1 MGGKMRNEIFY
12 LRLREKI
19 LLFFFFITMLVAGYF
34 YWQYQKTEQEFRD
47 YMRLY
52 YLKTIE

>member
-1 MGGKMRNEIFY
+1 MRNEIFY

-19 LLFFFFITMLVAGYF
+19 LLFLFFILMLVTGYF
-34 YWQYQKTEQEFRD
+34 YWQYQKTEQEFRT

-52 YLKTIE
+52 YFQSLDEG